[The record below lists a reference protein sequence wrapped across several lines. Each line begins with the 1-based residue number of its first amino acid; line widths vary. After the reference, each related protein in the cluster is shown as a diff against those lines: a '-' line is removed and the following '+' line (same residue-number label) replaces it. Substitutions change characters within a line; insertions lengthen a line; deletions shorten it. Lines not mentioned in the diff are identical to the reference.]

1 MNGTIRVIGFG
12 LLVFVLAI
20 LYTDNYMILADAGQS
35 IDSQM
40 DAWMDGGRWMDG
52 KTDNLFCYGTLDNI
66 LSKRRKHI

>member
-40 DAWMDGGRWMDG
+40 DAWMDG